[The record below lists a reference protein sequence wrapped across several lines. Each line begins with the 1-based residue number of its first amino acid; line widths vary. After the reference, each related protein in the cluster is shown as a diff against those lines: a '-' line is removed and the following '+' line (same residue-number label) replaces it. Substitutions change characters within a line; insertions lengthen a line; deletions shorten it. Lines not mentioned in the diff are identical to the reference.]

1 MTERIIK
8 ELKILLKDLD
18 SNIENDINASLA
30 YWKVSKL
37 LHEHIVNVYAY
48 NSEKKDFDYII
59 YQKEVFKIFNDNLY
73 SLFLAVQQ
81 KNIKIKDF
89 MSAYSMVLENLI
101 NLKSV
106 LKDWRDDYIK
116 TSPKKIKQ
124 FNEVMAYTNEFISI
138 VEKHIELIE
147 ERAKK
152 L

>member
-89 MSAYSMVLENLI
+89 MSAYSKVLENLI